1 MLSVYDN
8 GEKHPVTGYSD
19 FYITHVDGG
28 EDTLD
33 FTVPVDAEIYK
44 HLAEENQVEYRGN
57 RYLIKS
63 IDAPSTYA
71 NISCALDLD
80 FLREQFHRTYN
91 SGSVTLYEL
100 LAAILPNGWLV
111 AGYNPGIRR
120 TIQLEYA
127 TDYDIVSQAASTY
140 SVRFVWGILSKTL
153 TIINPDD
160 KTPSGEYLTDELN
173 LRSIAFKGQSVDFIT
188 RLYPYGADGL
198 TISTVNENKDYIDNH
213 QYSDKIVCGY
223 WSDERYTVPAELKAA
238 AEKHLAALSA
248 PQRSYECD
256 VIDLA
261 KLDPQYSD
269 FAFALY
275 KVVTL
280 IDRQRGL
287 RLDHQVMEYRQYPD
301 EPQKNILTL
310 ASVVPKIQSVIDEAV
325 ESLDGSIREA
335 RILVDQANSEIE
347 LRARKDELIS
357 LINLSPESVKIQG
370 NRVEIVGYVT
380 FEDLQEAGKTT
391 IIGQNITT
399 GRIQSENG
407 KVYFDLTGDGDIAA
421 TRIVSSDGETLL
433 YVGGSGPF
441 NAYISIHS
449 ANITNLNC
457 GTITANNLH
466 SMSRQVLTD
475 VTLSKIGETYVLNK
489 SYTLMNYWSPSYI

>member
-8 GEKHPVTGYSD
+8 GEKHPITGYSD
-19 FYITHVDGG
+19 FYINHVDGG

-80 FLREQFHRTYN
+80 FLREKFHRTYN

-100 LAAILPNGWLV
+100 LASILPNGWSV

-127 TDYDIVSQAASTY
+127 TDYDIINQAASTY
-140 SVRFVWGILSKTL
+140 AVRFAWHTLSKTL
-153 TIINPDD
+153 TVINPEE

-223 WSDERYTVPAELKAA
+223 WSDERYTDPTALKLA
-238 AEKHLAALSA
+238 AEERLAALSA

-261 KLDPQYSD
+261 KIDPQYSD
-269 FAFALY
+269 FDFSMY

-287 RLDHQVMEYRQYPD
+287 RLDHQVLEYKEYPD
-301 EPQKNILTL
+301 EPQKNVLTL
-310 ASVVPKIQSVIDEAV
+310 SSVTPKIQSVIQDAV
-325 ESLDGSIREA
+325 DALDGSIKEA
-335 RILVDQANSEIE
+335 RIRVDGMEIE
-347 LRARKDELIS
+347 LAGKVSFTNLEEPGQTT
-357 LINLSPESVKIQG
+357 INGKNIVTGKIQSASG
-370 NRVEIVGYVT
+370 G
-380 FEDLQEAGKTT
+380 A
-391 IIGQNITT
+391 
-399 GRIQSENG
+399 
-407 KVYFDLTGDGDIAA
+407 YFDLDAGEIAA
-421 TRIVSSDGETLL
+421 TKIVSSDGETLL

-441 NAYISIHS
+441 NGYISIYR
-449 ANITNLNC
+449 ANVSNLNC
-457 GTITANNLH
+457 GTINADNLH
-466 SMSRQVLTD
+466 AMSRQVLTD
-475 VTLSKIGETYVLNK
+475 VALSKIGDTYFLNK
-489 SYTLMNYWSPSYI
+489 SYSTINYWSPSYI